1 MLPWAKANP
10 SMQRPT
16 QPIGSQGQRL
26 SPQSHCVPLGITQQT
41 PGLYFQSEP
50 GQWMDWL
57 RWYVTVNVHLH
68 CSGDRYPIY
77 FSSFESK
84 GRSPNPTLCSFCSQ
98 HIAAGVI
105 NWPFSGAHSVV
116 FLYFFAL
123 IAEEGF
129 LISSCYSLELCIQMF
144 ISFLFS
150 FDFRFSS
157 FHSYL

>member
-26 SPQSHCVPLGITQQT
+26 GPQSHWVPLGATQQI
-41 PGLYFQSEP
+41 PGLYSNQSLAS
-50 GQWMDWL
+50 GWTGGVVCD
-57 RWYVTVNVHLH
+57 RG
-68 CSGDRYPIY
+68 CSFTLFGDRYPIY

-84 GRSPNPTLCSFCSQ
+84 GQSPNPTLCSFCSQ
-98 HIAAGVI
+98 PIAAGVI
-105 NWPFSGAHSVV
+105 NWPFSGAQSVV
-116 FLYFFAL
+116 FLCVFAL

-129 LISSCYSLELCIQMF
+129 HISSCYSLEVCIQML

-150 FDFRFSS
+150 FAFRFSS